1 MYILLIM
8 TIIKQLIITPTLL
21 YNDYLRFE
29 KDLNLA
35 HYIDEVIEDESKCV
49 IFVGKYDNSIKI
61 KGETLGNSFALWDY
75 EGSIGVNGRMY
86 GFLQTQNINYIMP
99 TIEEYEM
106 AKQIALKYQN
116 DSIIYYENYIIINL
130 DKIS

>member
-1 MYILLIM
+1 MIPFEVE
-8 TIIKQLIITPTLL
+8 TIAIPKPP
-21 YNDYLRFE
+21 
-29 KDLNLA
+29 
-35 HYIDEVIEDESKCV
+35 S
-49 IFVGKYDNSIKI
+49 
-61 KGETLGNSFALWDY
+61 TLGNSFALWDY
-75 EGSIGVNGRMY
+75 EGPIGVNGRMY